1 MKNYKVYRLS
11 KLKYEYYLIINIYNE
26 GKALY
31 RYLSKIPL
39 KKKFGVMI
47 ADSPSTDGSTILNKL
62 KNKKVDILLKMNKR
76 SDHSV
81 TLMAVMDFLVS
92 KKHIKALII
101 SDGNGKDHPK
111 FVKNFIEKF
120 EKGYH
125 FVQGSRYLKK
135 NMEKNTPLSRKLLI
149 KLIHAPLTSIAC
161 RKKFTDTTNGFRGIS
176 SNFLRNN
183 YKKLKNQKLRFYEF
197 YFYTC
202 FLASRLNL
210 KVCEIPV
217 TRVYPKNKV
226 NTKIQTFYQ
235 YWQMLKPPLYQAL
248 GVKYKL

>member
-1 MKNYKVYRLS
+1 M
-11 KLKYEYYLIINIYNE
+11 
-26 GKALY
+26 
-31 RYLSKIPL
+31 
-39 KKKFGVMI
+39 
-47 ADSPSTDGSTILNKL
+47 
-62 KNKKVDILLKMNKR
+62 
-76 SDHSV
+76 
-81 TLMAVMDFLVS
+81 
-92 KKHIKALII
+92 
-101 SDGNGKDHPK
+101 
-111 FVKNFIEKF
+111 
-120 EKGYH
+120 
-125 FVQGSRYLKK
+125 
-135 NMEKNTPLSRKLLI
+135 
-149 KLIHAPLTSIAC
+149 TSIAC